1 MKTKLYEI
9 RKAIGLTQAQAAK
22 ECGVCERTYRDLE
35 NGTINRAN
43 AQETAAEAALT
54 ARAKKRAREVL
65 ILANQIERRSQA
77 WRERK
82 RNET

>member
-1 MKTKLYEI
+1 MKNKLYQI

-35 NGTINRAN
+35 NGTISRADN
-43 AQETAAEAALT
+43 QRAAEGALK

-65 ILANQIERRSQA
+65 ILANNEVSHGVRHER
-77 WRERK
+77 
-82 RNET
+82 N

>member
-9 RKAIGLTQAQAAK
+9 RRAIGLTQAQAAR

-35 NGTINRAN
+35 NGVVRCGDNYW
-43 AQETAAEAALT
+43 AAEAALK

-65 ILANQIERRSQA
+65 IMANGGEV
-77 WRERK
+77 
-82 RNET
+82 